1 MKPAEL
7 LDHLWRHGV
16 SADDRDALAA
26 ARDAV
31 AGRAAAGRA
40 IDPHDPHDAAADD
53 DAEPID
59 PDVALGLQLFAGWLA
74 AGDADG
80 DASAGLDPEAMPD
93 AELAVL
99 AHAMALRRANRRR
112 DLAAID
118 AGLAAVDEEMGS
130 LDPGDPRGATARAA
144 VDLALADA
152 ALLGGDVTA
161 ARRCLTRVAASGP
174 PAFRIAALLHQ
185 VILLVARDDLPT
197 ALTRARQAERLADQL
212 GRPVQGQRAQLLL
225 GLVGYAMGDADA
237 MRTALAPL
245 ASGPDAATA
254 RVIIAG
260 LDEPDQVPAAASAG
274 IQISSE
280 RRDPLG
286 YALCSLVGG
295 RCHARRGRPVDAL
308 VLALPARLHVG
319 GVAPELAVALDGEI
333 EAWRRAWG
341 DEAFRAA
348 EREALAALERR

>member
-1 MKPAEL
+1 MTPTEL

-26 ARDAV
+26 AR
-31 AGRAAAGRA
+31 AATATDG
-40 IDPHDPHDAAADD
+40 
-53 DAEPID
+53 ID
-59 PDVALGLQLFAGWLA
+59 PDVDLGLQLFAGWLA
-74 AGDADG
+74 AGDGAT
-80 DASAGLDPEAMPD
+80 SAGLDPDSMPD

-99 AHAMALRRANRRR
+99 AHAVALRCANRRR

-130 LDPGDPRGATARAA
+130 LEAGDPRGATARAA

-152 ALLGGDVTA
+152 ALLGGDITA

-185 VILLVARDDLPT
+185 VLLLVVGGDLPT

-212 GRPVQGQRAQLLL
+212 GRPLQGQRAQLLL
-225 GLVGYAMGDADA
+225 GLVAYAMSDADA
-237 MRTALAPL
+237 MRMALAPL

-254 RVIIAG
+254 RVLIVG
-260 LDEPDQVPAAASAG
+260 LESPDQVPAVVAAG
-274 IQISSE
+274 IQVAAE

-286 YALCSLVGG
+286 YAICALVGG
-295 RCHARRGRPVDAL
+295 RSHARRGRMVDAL
-308 VLALPARLHVG
+308 VTALPARHQLG
-319 GVAPELAVALDGEI
+319 DVAPELAFAIGAEI
-333 EAWRRAWG
+333 AAWRQAWG
-341 DEAFRAA
+341 EAFHVA
-348 EREALAALERR
+348 EREALAALKRG

>member
-1 MKPAEL
+1 MKPSEL

-26 ARDAV
+26 ARDAA
-31 AGRAAAGRA
+31 AGHAAAGHA
-40 IDPHDPHDAAADD
+40 IDPDAAAEPIDPD
-53 DAEPID
+53 AAAEPID
-59 PDVALGLQLFAGWLA
+59 PDVALGLQVFAGWLA
-74 AGDADG
+74 AGDG
-80 DASAGLDPEAMPD
+80 DASAGLDPDAMPD
-93 AELAVL
+93 AALAVL
-99 AHAMALRRANRRR
+99 AHAVALRRANRRR

-130 LDPGDPRGATARAA
+130 LDPGDPRGGTARSA
-144 VDLALADA
+144 VDLAMADA

-174 PAFRIAALLHQ
+174 PAFRIAALLQQ
-185 VILLVARDDLPT
+185 VILLMARDDLPT

-245 ASGPDAATA
+245 AKGPDAATA

-260 LDEPDQVPAAASAG
+260 LDEPDQVPAAARAG

-295 RCHARRGRPVDAL
+295 RCQARLGRPVDAL
-308 VLALPARLHVG
+308 VIALPARLHVG

-341 DEAFRAA
+341 EEAFRAA